1 MKIRRLLMLWCV
13 LGLLT
18 RLAAWDGSATAAG
31 SLTGGGG
38 QSLKEMP
45 VLTGTVWQTMTADE
59 KVAFVWGIGHVV
71 TIEWQAAQMRPA
83 LKQDDL
89 AAKLAEG
96 LVGMSMN
103 DIVEGIDRYYKGN
116 PDDLEA
122 PVMEVIWD
130 EMVRPKIKTGIANPP
145 PK

>member
-1 MKIRRLLMLWCV
+1 MKTCRLLSCV
-13 LGLLT
+13 LALFVGL
-18 RLAAWDGSATAAG
+18 ASWNGNATAAENL
-31 SLTGGGG
+31 SGGTE
-38 QSLKEMP
+38 QNLNEMP
-45 VLTGTVWQTMTADE
+45 VLTGIVWQTMTANE

-71 TIEWQAAQMRPA
+71 TIEWQAVKMHPD

-96 LVGMSMN
+96 LIGMSMN
-103 DIVEGIDRYYKGN
+103 DIVRGIDGYYKDN

-122 PVMEVIWD
+122 PVMAVIWD
-130 EMVRPKIKTGIANPP
+130 EMVAPKIKAGVGNLP